1 MEYHDSESKQAVAAE
16 ELGLR
21 LWKGPNCPRMTVPLI
36 DVLNI
41 CEGRVAFV
49 MQYVPSIPVHP
60 VQEDLRPPMLQTT
73 TSILSAFV
81 AVP

>member
-1 MEYHDSESKQAVAAE
+1 MMDYHDDESKRAVQAE

-21 LWKGPNCPRMTVPLI
+21 LGEGPNCTPMTVPLI

-49 MQYVPSIPVHP
+49 MQCVPSIPLHP
-60 VQEDLRPPMLQTT
+60 VQENFGPRMLQTT
-73 TSILSAFV
+73 TSILPVF
-81 AVP
+81 

>member
-1 MEYHDSESKQAVAAE
+1 MMDYHDDESKQAVQAE

-21 LWKGPNCPRMTVPLI
+21 LGEGLNCPRMTVPLI

-49 MQYVPSIPVHP
+49 MQCVPSIPLHP
-60 VQEDLRPPMLQTT
+60 VQESFGPRMLQTT
-73 TSILSAFV
+73 TSILRAF
-81 AVP
+81 